1 MSPLNSSGSGSSRP
15 NITYVPS
22 VSALS
27 RPIIPRPLQS
37 IQSGSGSITSHSPSI
52 IRQGARHP
60 INQVFNRTSINQWT
74 LVRQY
79 RQEQEQAP
87 REYIDNTRNPPRVT
101 IDLTGDSD

>member
-1 MSPLNSSGSGSSRP
+1 MSPFNSSGSGSSRL

-37 IQSGSGSITSHSPSI
+37 IQSGSITSHSPSMI
-52 IRQGARHP
+52 PQRARNP
-60 INQVFNRTSINQWT
+60 INHVFNRTSINQWT

-79 RQEQEQAP
+79 RQEQAP
-87 REYIDNTRNPPRVT
+87 REYIDNTRNPPRVI

>member
-1 MSPLNSSGSGSSRP
+1 MSPFNSSCSGSSRP

-27 RPIIPRPLQS
+27 RPTIPRPLQN
-37 IQSGSGSITSHSPSI
+37 IQSGSTISHSPSMI
-52 IRQGARHP
+52 PQGARHP